1 MKKKVTYLLLSAFLL
16 TMCTQEL
23 LIARSLNLPN
33 KYSLAVIPFSLKGRV
48 PASASKELAVRMQE
62 ELRRKNL
69 FTIMDQVQV
78 ESTLRAN
85 NILPANCSSLQC
97 GLDAGRRLGV
107 QLVVNGNVRMVGTTY
122 FIDVQMIHVGSGR
135 VVNSYQGEVDGQ
147 MSDLQA
153 YMPMLANQ
161 LVGRAGQAAGTP
173 APPSQPGQTR
183 PESFDTGSTPG
194 ESLFE
199 IGDSNRQ
206 QESKRGGSGAKWA
219 VIGLLV
225 AGGAATGIYFA
236 TKGGEENPPTP
247 PGGQLPGQPPFP
259 SN

>member
-147 MSDLQA
+147 MAELQA
-153 YMPMLANQ
+153 YMPVLANQ
-161 LVGRAGQAAGTP
+161 LVGRAGQAGSTP
-173 APPSQPGQTR
+173 ATGSQTR
-183 PESFDTGSTPG
+183 SESFDVGSSSPG
-194 ESLFE
+194 SMFE

-236 TKGGEENPPTP
+236 TKGGDENPGTGPG